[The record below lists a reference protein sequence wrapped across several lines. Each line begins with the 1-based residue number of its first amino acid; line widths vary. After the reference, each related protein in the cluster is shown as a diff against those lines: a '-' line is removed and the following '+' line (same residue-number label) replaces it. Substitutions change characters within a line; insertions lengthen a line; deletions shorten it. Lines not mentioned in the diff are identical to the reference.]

1 VSLKNMLFRF
11 RLHGLDMV
19 ELQHAEVILRRL
31 AREYGLEIEVSKVNE
46 ILEIG
51 RMGIED
57 VLPVLEI
64 NGIVVQ
70 KNASLD
76 EKTLRPV
83 FEGLSAIIERER
95 ASSGRKSSRK
105 D

>member
-1 VSLKNMLFRF
+1 MLFRF

-31 AREYGLEIEVSKVNE
+31 AREYDLEIEVSKVNE
-46 ILEIG
+46 ILEHG
-51 RMGIED
+51 RMGIAD

-70 KNASLD
+70 KNALLD

-83 FEGLSAIIERER
+83 FEGLSAIIGRER
-95 ASSGRKSSRK
+95 TSSGGKSGRKE
-105 D
+105 

>member
-1 VSLKNMLFRF
+1 MRPGKNTLFRC

-19 ELQHAEVILRRL
+19 ELHHAEGILRRL

-46 ILEIG
+46 ILEHG
-51 RMGIED
+51 RMGIAD

-70 KNASLD
+70 KDAFLTEHS
-76 EKTLRPV
+76 LRPV
-83 FEGLSAIIERER
+83 FEGLSAIIKREMK
-95 ASSGRKSSRK
+95 G
-105 D
+105 

>member
-1 VSLKNMLFRF
+1 MA
-11 RLHGLDMV
+11 
-19 ELQHAEVILRRL
+19 ELNHAEVLLRRL
-31 AREYGLEIEVSKVNE
+31 AREYGLEIEVSKINE
-46 ILEIG
+46 ILEHG
-51 RMGIED
+51 RMGIAD

-70 KNASLD
+70 KNASLE

-95 ASSGRKSSRK
+95 TSSGGRSGRKE
-105 D
+105 